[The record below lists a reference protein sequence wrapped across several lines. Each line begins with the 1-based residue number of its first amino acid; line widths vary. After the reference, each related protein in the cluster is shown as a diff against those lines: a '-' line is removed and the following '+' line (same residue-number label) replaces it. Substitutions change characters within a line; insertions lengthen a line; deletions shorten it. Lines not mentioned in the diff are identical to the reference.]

1 MELCYQRGEVL
12 FQKEH
17 ERYTELSD
25 KLSKEGYSVEQIDG
39 LKQHYKNESARVRD
53 KEKAVAKE
61 ERIAKRILADLMS
74 TDTGKEQSKEK
85 EQNKEVEKS
94 RQPIL

>member
-1 MELCYQRGEVL
+1 M
-12 FQKEH
+12 
-17 ERYTELSD
+17 
-25 KLSKEGYSVEQIDG
+25 I
-39 LKQHYKNESARVRD
+39 ARVRD